1 MVCIDDND
9 GGTSGV
15 SQSLSI
21 NSTMQQL
28 LIDTYSVIGE
38 PDGLYGTMASH
49 DVDPAA
55 RVKFYHHEGNWHR
68 ALSAYN
74 LLHFQPHPPDGL
86 LQVTLNYDTC
96 NLTYL
101 CISVCIILVYLMLH
115 QFTYLAYLLLTVVHL
130 SM

>member
-1 MVCIDDND
+1 MIRIDNIDRD
-9 GGTSGV
+9 AVIASQTTSI
-15 SQSLSI
+15 S
-21 NSTMQQL
+21 STIQQL

-86 LQVTLNYDTC
+86 LQVTFKILNIVITSLFC
-96 NLTYL
+96 K
-101 CISVCIILVYLMLH
+101 
-115 QFTYLAYLLLTVVHL
+115 
-130 SM
+130 

>member
-1 MVCIDDND
+1 MICIDDND
-9 GGTSGV
+9 GDTFNAPVTIS
-15 SQSLSI
+15 
-21 NSTMQQL
+21 NTMQRL

-55 RVKFYHHEGNWHR
+55 RVKFYHHEENWHR

-86 LQVTLNYDTC
+86 LQVTFK
-96 NLTYL
+96 
-101 CISVCIILVYLMLH
+101 ILMLTCIFILLIV
-115 QFTYLAYLLLTVVHL
+115 FT
-130 SM
+130 

>member
-1 MVCIDDND
+1 MISIADDDKENAD
-9 GGTSGV
+9 IHIPVTYKN
-15 SQSLSI
+15 I
-21 NSTMQQL
+21 IQQM

-74 LLHFQPHPPDGL
+74 MLNFQSHPPDGL
-86 LQVTLNYDTC
+86 LQV
-96 NLTYL
+96 
-101 CISVCIILVYLMLH
+101 S
-115 QFTYLAYLLLTVVHL
+115 
-130 SM
+130 

>member
-1 MVCIDDND
+1 MFCIDDND
-9 GGTSGV
+9 GDTSGV
-15 SQSLSI
+15 TQASLTNCNTI
-21 NSTMQQL
+21 QQL

-55 RVKFYHHEGNWHR
+55 RVKFYHHEENWHR

-86 LQVTLNYDTC
+86 LQVT
-96 NLTYL
+96 NL
-101 CISVCIILVYLMLH
+101 
-115 QFTYLAYLLLTVVHL
+115 
-130 SM
+130 